1 MDKSIMLKKLHH
13 SGLQF
18 KIALAVSATCHS
30 SDKRALKY
38 LGQFSYGKHSMA
50 AKELS
55 LTAEEEKMA
64 AIIVEHSATYLMAVQ
79 LDEILEK
86 LFPNR
91 FEHSDRKVQ
100 DGARIVRLIRN
111 AYAHDPLSPTWLK
124 IPASWRNRIL
134 TVEDIISL
142 DTNNLEGKKLERMDY
157 GGPISLLRLLQYFG
171 HLIEK
176 EEVD

>member
-1 MDKSIMLKKLHH
+1 VEKSIILKKLQH
-13 SGLQF
+13 SELQF
-18 KIALAVSATCHS
+18 KIALAISATCHS
-30 SDKRALKY
+30 SDARALNY
-38 LGQFSYGKHSMA
+38 LGQFSYGKHSMD

-64 AIIVEHSATYLMAVQ
+64 ATIVEHSATYLMAVQ

-91 FEHSDRKVQ
+91 FEHSDRNIQ

-124 IPASWRNRIL
+124 IPAPWRNQVL
-134 TVEDIISL
+134 TVEGIISL
-142 DTNNLEGKKLERMDY
+142 NTNSLEGKKVERMDY

-171 HLIEK
+171 RLIQK
-176 EEVD
+176 E